1 VNETPATKPALKLA
15 QPYPLASLVGLL
27 ADDAERR
34 RAALLAGRQ
43 TGPITNLPRLD
54 KILGG
59 RMETGLHILHGGPGA
74 GKSALALGVAAECG
88 VPALFVSAEL
98 GAVEVLRRLI
108 ARTTGKYLG
117 RLKSGELTADAV
129 RELAERTA
137 SALPLFSIMDATVG
151 SAPTEHIA
159 AVLGSM
165 REAPGADAA
174 KGDGA
179 LVIVDSAHT
188 WAARVWPDQEEY
200 VRLGLALDELELL
213 AKKLDIPVLLIA
225 ERNRASMKGGGQ
237 SASAGSRRFEYA
249 GESVIELDSI
259 EKETEDSDGWRTV
272 KLTVSKNRHGGLGE
286 VLLRW
291 HGAMQKHTEKGDF

>member
-1 VNETPATKPALKLA
+1 MNDTPAIKPAPKLA
-15 QPYPLASLVGLL
+15 TTYQLASLIGMLT
-27 ADDAERR
+27 DDAERR

-54 KILGG
+54 KLIGG
-59 RMETGLHILHGGPGA
+59 RLETGLHILHGGPGV
-74 GKSALALGVAAECG
+74 GKSALALGIAAECG

-117 RLKSGELTADAV
+117 RLKSGELSADAV
-129 RELAERTA
+129 RELAEKTVK
-137 SALPLFSIMDATVG
+137 ALPLLSLMDATVG
-151 SAPTEHIA
+151 SAPTEHLIS
-159 AVLGSM
+159 VVDSM
-165 REAPGADAA
+165 RQAPGIEDA

-213 AKKLDIPVLLIA
+213 AKRLDIPVLLIA

-249 GESVIELDSI
+249 GESVIELD
-259 EKETEDSDGWRTV
+259 EKDGEDSDGWKVV
-272 KLTVSKNRHGGLGE
+272 KLTVSKNRHGSCGD
-286 VLLRW
+286 VLLKW
-291 HGAMQKHTEKGDF
+291 HGAMQKHTEKGEG

>member
-1 VNETPATKPALKLA
+1 MNDAAPKPAPKLA
-15 QPYPLASLVGLL
+15 TNYPLAGLVGLL

-43 TGPITNLPRLD
+43 TGPITNLPKLD
-54 KILGG
+54 KLVGG
-59 RMETGLHILHGGPGA
+59 RLETGLHILHGGPGV
-74 GKSALALGVAAECG
+74 GKSAIALGIASECG

-117 RLKSGELTADAV
+117 RLKSGELTGDAI
-129 RELAERTA
+129 RELAEKTA
-137 SALPLFSIMDATVG
+137 KALPLLFIMDATVG

-159 AVLGSM
+159 AALASM
-165 REAPGADAA
+165 REAPGAEEA

-179 LVIVDSAHT
+179 LVVVDSAHT
-188 WAARVWPDQEEY
+188 WSARVWPNQEEY
-200 VRLGLALDELELL
+200 IRLGLALDELELL
-213 AKKLDIPVLLIA
+213 AKRLDIPILLIA

-259 EKETEDSDGWRTV
+259 EKETEDGDGWKTV
-272 KLTVSKNRHGGLGE
+272 KLTVSKNRHGSCGD
-286 VLLRW
+286 VLLKW
-291 HGAMQKHTEKGDF
+291 HGAMQKHTEKGEG

>member
-1 VNETPATKPALKLA
+1 VNEQTTKPTPKLA
-15 QPYPLASLVGLL
+15 TPYALGALVGLL
-27 ADDAERR
+27 TDDAERR

-43 TGPITNLPRLD
+43 TGPITNLPKLD
-54 KILGG
+54 KLLGG
-59 RMETGLHILHGGPGA
+59 RLETGLHVCHGSPGV
-74 GKSALALGVAAECG
+74 GKSALALGIAAECG

-98 GAVEVLRRLI
+98 GAIEVLRRLI

-129 RELAERTA
+129 RELAQKTA
-137 SALPLFSIMDATVG
+137 MQLPLLSIMDATTG
-151 SAPTEHIA
+151 SAPTEHMA
-159 AVLGSM
+159 QVLASM
-165 REAPGADAA
+165 QEAPGAEEA

-179 LVIVDSAHT
+179 LIVVDSAHT

-213 AKKLDIPVLLIA
+213 AKTLDIPVLLIA

-259 EKETEDSDGWRTV
+259 EKELEDGEGWRTV
-272 KLTVSKNRHGGLGE
+272 KLTVSKNRHGSCGDM
-286 VLLRW
+286 LLKW
-291 HGAMQKHTEKGDF
+291 HGAMQKHTEKGEG